1 LFPIFTGWRRN
12 RKSLWIW
19 SLTKVALPHRGN
31 RRWTRWRVRWWSATE
46 RHWICRHSGLVHGLK
61 KGHGHLV
68 WEATEVLVRK
78 LLLELV
84 GPWATQVLVLKL
96 LRELV
101 GSCAATE
108 VLVLK
113 LLREL
118 VGSCATEVQVLK
130 LMLELAGSCEEVL
143 HDVGGEC
150 SSIYPHVGKR
160 RLWKSTRPNHIRLLR

>member
-1 LFPIFTGWRRN
+1 MKLPGTELRRRALFPIFTGWRRN

-19 SLTKVALPHRGN
+19 RLTKVALPHRGN

-101 GSCAATE
+101 GSCA
-108 VLVLK
+108 
-113 LLREL
+113 
-118 VGSCATEVQVLK
+118 TEVQVLK